1 MTSFDAPA
9 SGTANTVPGAAP
21 PAYNPAE
28 TIATLANMLNAM
40 VNLSGGSAPSPSP
53 ASASPAPA
61 VVAAAPVAAAP
72 VAPTVAPAV
81 APLSLRTQG
90 PWLAGLLFIVVPT
103 QHLQAVPEDPIA
115 DGEEH
120 PVWYAITRGR
130 HIGITLSNP
139 FALAAIVG
147 VSGGHMKKYKTQILA
162 LQAFND
168 SLTLGMVAVLP

>member
-1 MTSFDAPA
+1 MKSSHPHRYSCALLPDHLR
-9 SGTANTVPGAAP
+9 PGGKLESVVSES
-21 PAYNPAE
+21 E
-28 TIATLANMLNAM
+28 TT
-40 VNLSGGSAPSPSP
+40 
-53 ASASPAPA
+53 
-61 VVAAAPVAAAP
+61 P